1 MSDQDSPPV
10 QPSLFEETEL
20 KPPRMDTVFSGNSE
34 PRRESIVIDEGE
46 LTLIH
51 DWLTADQS
59 HKLFDTFARE
69 LCWEQSQIQVYGRTV
84 AIPRLNAWYGD
95 QGCDYCYS
103 GYRLP
108 LNEWHTNLQRVRR
121 RLQEEL
127 GLPMNSVLANLYR
140 DGQDGVGWHSDD
152 EPELG
157 RNPTIASV
165 SLGAERYFHLRRR
178 QGGSK
183 DTLKLLLPTGSLL
196 VMSGAIQSFWQ
207 HCLPKSK
214 KITQPRI
221 NLTFR
226 HIKLK

>member
-1 MSDQDSPPV
+1 MSDQDRLPV
-10 QPSLFEETEL
+10 QASLFEEPEL
-20 KPPRMDTVFSGNSE
+20 ESSSVDAVSSGRSE
-34 PRRESIVIDEGE
+34 PRRESIVIDDGE

-51 DWLTADQS
+51 DWLTPDQS
-59 HKLFDTFARE
+59 HQLFDTFTQE

-95 QGCDYCYS
+95 QGCDYSYS

-108 LNEWHTNLQRVRR
+108 LNDWHVDLLGIRR

-127 GLPMNSVLANLYR
+127 GVPMNSVLANLYR

-165 SLGAERYFHLRRR
+165 SLGEERYFHLRRR
-178 QGGSK
+178 QDDPK
-183 DTLKLLLPTGSLL
+183 DTLKLLLPAGSLL

-226 HIKLK
+226 HIMLK